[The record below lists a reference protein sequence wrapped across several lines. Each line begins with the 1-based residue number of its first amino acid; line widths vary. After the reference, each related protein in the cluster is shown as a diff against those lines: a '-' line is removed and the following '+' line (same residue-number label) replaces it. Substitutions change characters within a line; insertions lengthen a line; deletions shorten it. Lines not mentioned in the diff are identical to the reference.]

1 MHQASDSKTS
11 IVDPYAEFSAYAEQS
26 RALLESLRVN
36 FERERAMFAEERK
49 MWERERAELQS
60 RIAELESALNERSEK
75 PGTSAEGP
83 FRSDFSLQRSSPGSQ
98 LQQGSSSNGHQVC
111 EGSSQRSKPTR
122 VFADE
127 NRKPDAD
134 IPPLREHGL
143 EPPPALDSAL
153 SPRSGAADCS
163 VTTNVPVPMEK
174 IGSNPDGITLK
185 STALPPEAVAKD
197 MTPPSQSP
205 LVGSPSQ
212 KPDPKTR
219 KEGSER
225 RGSLRLKLSDLGSPD
240 ENLKR
245 DAGHTPMV
253 ILDMETE
260 INQGSPSE
268 AMSYAEN
275 PLEPVST
282 SARRMPAEQS
292 DSYFGDLDDD
302 PALTGPLSL
311 LNDEEKDREFLK
323 ELDQKLL
330 DEARKALSNSPG
342 PSQNSWEDDEPT
354 GDANRSPN

>member
-11 IVDPYAEFSAYAEQS
+11 SVDPYAEFSAYAEQS

-83 FRSDFSLQRSSPGSQ
+83 FRSDISLQRSSPGSQ
-98 LQQGSSSNGHQVC
+98 LQQ
-111 EGSSQRSKPTR
+111 
-122 VFADE
+122 DE

-153 SPRSGAADCS
+153 SPRSGTADCS

-185 STALPPEAVAKD
+185 STALPPEAVAED

-260 INQGSPSE
+260 INQRSPSE

-282 SARRMPAEQS
+282 SALRMPAEQS
-292 DSYFGDLDDD
+292 DSYFGDFDDD

-342 PSQNSWEDDEPT
+342 PS
-354 GDANRSPN
+354 